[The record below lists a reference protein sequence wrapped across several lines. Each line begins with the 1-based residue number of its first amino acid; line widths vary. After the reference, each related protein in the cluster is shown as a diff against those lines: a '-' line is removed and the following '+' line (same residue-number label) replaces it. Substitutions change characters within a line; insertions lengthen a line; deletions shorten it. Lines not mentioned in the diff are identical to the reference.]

1 MRSRNTEADGARP
14 GASGSL
20 GRRPGGARSRRA
32 GWRVVLAAVA
42 AAGTL
47 ALSSPASAQSED
59 DLPPELAERTERHMG
74 FPAVPASTLSGTRLA
89 GVRAVGPR
97 LEATLDDEPVS
108 ATAGS
113 PFVRLGDRV
122 RQLPNAP
129 YLRDGRLWVPVR
141 LLATAGLAS
150 DAAGRTAAG
159 PASDAASA
167 GARSGSDDEGPWR
180 VVLDPGHGG
189 RDPGARGPGGTRE
202 KTVVLQITRKI
213 RDRLE
218 EREGIEVSLTRD
230 DDRFLPLEQRSQI
243 AVEEEADLFLS
254 IHANSARSSGV
265 RGFETYFLGEARTE
279 ESRQVAMRENAAI
292 QYQEDSEWSPE
303 EQVEYILTSA
313 DQRLYA
319 QESNYLAG
327 HIQNRLRSRHPG
339 SDRGVKQ
346 AGFYVLMGSTAS
358 MPSVLVEAGFL
369 SNPASERFLAGAE
382 GQAQVA
388 ESVADAVEAYFEE
401 RERRGGIQTASR

>member
-1 MRSRNTEADGARP
+1 
-14 GASGSL
+14 
-20 GRRPGGARSRRA
+20 
-32 GWRVVLAAVA
+32 
-42 AAGTL
+42 
-47 ALSSPASAQSED
+47 
-59 DLPPELAERTERHMG
+59 MG
-74 FPAVPASTLSGTRLA
+74 FPAVPASALPGA
-89 GVRAVGPR
+89 GMDGVRAAGPTLR
-97 LEATLDDEPVS
+97 ATVDGSSVS

-113 PFVRLGDRV
+113 PFVRLGERV

-129 YLRDGRLWVPVR
+129 YLRGGELWVPVR
-141 LLATAGLAS
+141 LLAAAGLAS
-150 DAAGRTAAG
+150 GGGAAA
-159 PASDAASA
+159 AASGRA
-167 GARSGSDDEGPWR
+167 GSEDAGPWR

-202 KTVVLQITRKI
+202 KEVVLRIARKI
-213 RDRLE
+213 RDRLA

-230 DDRFLPLEQRSQI
+230 DDRFIPLEERSRI
-243 AVEEEADLFLS
+243 AVRRDADLFVS
-254 IHANSARSSGV
+254 IHANSAPSSGV
-265 RGFETYFLGEARTE
+265 RGFETYFLGEARTDE
-279 ESRQVAMRENAAI
+279 ARRVAMRENAAI
-292 QYQEDSEWSPE
+292 QYQEDSDWSPE

-369 SNPASERFLAGAE
+369 SNPASERYLASAE
-382 GQAQVA
+382 GQSEIAR
-388 ESVADAVEAYFEE
+388 SVADAVEAYFEE
-401 RERRGGIQTASR
+401 RERRGGVQTASR